1 MPTTVVQP
9 QYGAVATADKAAEYR
24 MFFEKTLLEHAQH
37 KLQLYD
43 DAYQAE
49 IPGGQGAKTIRM
61 FRPPIA
67 DIANVIT
74 LTEGTPPSSAPYK
87 LIYEFVTRTLAQFGG
102 YAQVSDIVD
111 ETEFL
116 NTGETLTKK
125 FAEEAALWCDTLIRN
140 ACINGSTE
148 EPTKFQ
154 KIYAGPATDFTT
166 LGAQAAS
173 ASTLVAALL
182 LDCVTMLRLAKAPTF
197 DDGFYNAVVSP
208 EQEDDLIKENGTAWM
223 YASAFNKPD
232 QIYKGEIGN
241 LSGIKVKR
249 ATNPMRQSGT
259 EGTDVGAAGTIIAA
273 LIYGKDSFAVPKL
286 SGESPASPK
295 VNVISQPDSANP
307 FGQFITYVW
316 KTFFNSMCCNAN
328 FGITLQ
334 TKTTY
339 AVP

>member
-1 MPTTVVQP
+1 MPTTVIQP
-9 QYGAVATADKAAEYR
+9 QYGAVATTDKAAEYR
-24 MFFEKTLLEHAQH
+24 IYLSKVLLDHAIN

-43 DAYQAE
+43 LADQVE
-49 IPGGQGAKTIRM
+49 IAQGQGSKTIRM

-74 LTEGTPPSSAPYK
+74 LTEGVPPSTAPYK
-87 LIYEFVTRTLAQFGG
+87 LVYEFVTRTLQQFGG

-125 FAEEAALWCDTLIRN
+125 FGEEAALWADAIIRD

-154 KIYAGPATDFTT
+154 KIYAGAATDFTT
-166 LGAQAAS
+166 LTAQAAA
-173 ASTLVAALL
+173 ASTLGSALL

-197 DDGFYNAVVSP
+197 DNGFYDAVVSP

-241 LSGIKVKR
+241 LSGIKVLR
-249 ATNPMRQSGT
+249 ATNPSRQTT
-259 EGTDVGAAGTIIAA
+259 EGVNVANGAIIAA
-273 LIYGKDSFAVPKL
+273 LIFGKDSFACPKL
-286 SGESPASPK
+286 RVESPAPHR
-295 VNVISQPDSANP
+295 VNVI
-307 FGQFITYVW
+307 
-316 KTFFNSMCCNAN
+316 
-328 FGITLQ
+328 
-334 TKTTY
+334 
-339 AVP
+339 

>member
-1 MPTTVVQP
+1 VQP
-9 QYGAVATADKAAEYR
+9 QYGAVATTDKAGEYR
-24 MFFEKTLLEHAQH
+24 LFFEKTLLEHAVN

-43 DAYQAE
+43 DAYQVE
-49 IPGGQGAKTIRM
+49 LPTGQGSKTLRM

-74 LTEGTPPSSAPYK
+74 LTEGTPPSTAPYK
-87 LIYEFVTRTLAQFGG
+87 LVYEFVTRTLQQFGG
-102 YAQVSDIVD
+102 YAQVSDIID

-116 NTGETLTKK
+116 TTGETLTKK
-125 FAEEAALWCDTLIRN
+125 FGEEAALWADTLIRD

-148 EPTKFQ
+148 EPTKFN
-154 KIYAGPATDFTT
+154 KVYAGPAVDFAT
-166 LGAQAAS
+166 LVAQATAT
-173 ASTLVAALL
+173 STLVAALL
-182 LDCVTMLRLAKAPTF
+182 LDCVTMLRLNKAPTF

-208 EQEDDLIKENGTAWM
+208 DQEDDLIKENGTAWM

-249 ATNPMRQSGT
+249 ATNPSRQT
-259 EGTDVGAAGTIIAA
+259 VEGVNISTGTIIAG
-273 LIYGKDSFAVPKL
+273 LIYGKDSFAAPKL
-286 SGESPASPK
+286 SGQTPASPK
-295 VNVISQPDSANP
+295 VNVISQADSANP

-316 KTFFNSMCCNAN
+316 KVFFNSMCCNAN
-328 FGITLQ
+328 FGIVLQ
-334 TKTTY
+334 TKTAY